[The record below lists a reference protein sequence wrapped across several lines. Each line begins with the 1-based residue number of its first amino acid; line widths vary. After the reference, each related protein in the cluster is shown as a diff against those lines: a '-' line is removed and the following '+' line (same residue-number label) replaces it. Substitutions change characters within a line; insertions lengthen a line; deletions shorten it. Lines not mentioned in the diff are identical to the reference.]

1 MPWIACLI
9 LLGNILPL
17 WLFGGLRCVS
27 DCCSSNEPDSVSRCG
42 METDEEDSV
51 REDIGK
57 HEKEEIT
64 VGGWWGELD

>member
-1 MPWIACLI
+1 
-9 LLGNILPL
+9 
-17 WLFGGLRCVS
+17 
-27 DCCSSNEPDSVSRCG
+27 